1 VEIFWTGAHVNW
13 DGLHRPAVM
22 FSDKATFLA
31 KAKPYHSRIA
41 NYKGL

>member
-1 VEIFWTGAHVNW
+1 
-13 DGLHRPAVM
+13 M
-22 FSDKATFLA
+22 FSDEAAFLA